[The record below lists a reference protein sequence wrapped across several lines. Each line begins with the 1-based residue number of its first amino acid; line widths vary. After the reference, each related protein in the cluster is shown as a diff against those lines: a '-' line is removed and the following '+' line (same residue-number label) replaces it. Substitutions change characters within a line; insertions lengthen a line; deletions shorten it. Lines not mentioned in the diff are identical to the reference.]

1 MRDDP
6 NAPINVRSGGWCS
19 DWPAGSSWFPDLF
32 HSDGSPNW
40 AYFSEPA
47 VDAEIER
54 IGLLPF
60 EEQPA
65 AWGALD
71 RSIMTDYYPA
81 IVTRYAADVG
91 MLRGA
96 RIGGMS
102 TDSTFSM
109 PTWKDIYIVQ

>member
-1 MRDDP
+1 
-6 NAPINVRSGGWCS
+6 
-19 DWPAGSSWFPDLF
+19 LF
-32 HSDGSPNW
+32 HSDGSPNF

-54 IGLLPF
+54 IGLLPI

-71 RSIMTDYYPA
+71 RSIMTDYYPV
-81 IVTRYAADVG
+81 IIRRYGDGDVG
-91 MLRGA
+91 MLHGA